1 MPNFPSTKWCLP
13 LGGALLTALSLGGV
27 SLANEAASQPA
38 HATAAKAAAYS
49 PQGRRGPRGPRG
61 PRGYPGP
68 AGPAGPKGDT
78 GPQGPKGDTGPQGLQ
93 GVPGSAAAKGDPGP
107 KGDKGDTG
115 PKGDKGDQGAQGIQ
129 GVKGDKG
136 EKGDPGAP
144 GMSGVHEVRVP
155 FTVGRGGRATKSV
168 SCGGGEVAVGGGFD
182 DSLDSN
188 ADYVEMLAS
197 YPAVSNGVP
206 TGWTVRVSNT
216 GNDHDVTA
224 AWAVAV
230 CARVG

>member
-1 MPNFPSTKWCLP
+1 M
-13 LGGALLTALSLGGV
+13 
-27 SLANEAASQPA
+27 
-38 HATAAKAAAYS
+38 
-49 PQGRRGPRGPRG
+49 
-61 PRGYPGP
+61 
-68 AGPAGPKGDT
+68 
-78 GPQGPKGDTGPQGLQ
+78 GPQGPQ
-93 GVPGSAAAKGDPGP
+93 GVPGSAAA

-129 GVKGDKG
+129 GLKGEKGEKGD
-136 EKGDPGAP
+136 KGDPGAP
-144 GMSGVHEVRVP
+144 GMSGVHEVRLP
-155 FTVGRGGRATKSV
+155 FTVPRAGRATKSV
-168 SCGGGEVAVGGGFD
+168 SCGGGEVAIAGGFD

-216 GNDHDVTA
+216 GNNYDVTA